1 MICQWCQ
8 HETKTL
14 DICEWCKRPLKGG
27 KKKGQPTP
35 GEAHLRAKALAQVK
49 KNDRLLIYS
58 MLGVLVLTALVVSY
72 TVVAQPAAADE
83 LPAYLDIKK
92 WRDRPQ
98 KDVKT
103 TPDVEGAKT
112 DETEGEAVQTEKP
125 ADPADPDTPVSS
137 EDAEQTDEPKTVDET
152 AEPDPVETEPDTT
165 EPAPDGEQTLPKE
178 GSSGL

>member
-1 MICQWCQ
+1 MICQWC
-8 HETKTL
+8 HHDTKTL

-72 TVVAQPAAADE
+72 TVVAQPPAADE
-83 LPAYLDIKK
+83 LPAYLDVKK

-98 KDVKT
+98 KDVAI
-103 TPDVEGAKT
+103 TPDANDPKDEGG
-112 DETEGEAVQTEKP
+112 ETKGEETKGEAVQEGTSN
-125 ADPADPDTPVSS
+125 APDTEGEHKGADTPAPV
-137 EDAEQTDEPKTVDET
+137 EEPKSTDDEEPTEDSPT
-152 AEPDPVETEPDTT
+152 APEPPVET
-165 EPAPDGEQTLPKE
+165 APVTPGF
-178 GSSGL
+178 